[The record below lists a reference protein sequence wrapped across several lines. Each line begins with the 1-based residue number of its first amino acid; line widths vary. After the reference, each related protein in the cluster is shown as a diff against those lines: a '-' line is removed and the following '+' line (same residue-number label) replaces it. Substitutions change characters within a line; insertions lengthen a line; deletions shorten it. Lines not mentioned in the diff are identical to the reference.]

1 MTDYCDIGDLEDVLR
16 ETVEDTDLE
25 DLAVKCITTASALV
39 DAFLKVRNMAVPDPS
54 SPPQL
59 IIEASAWFAAWELRR
74 TSDPI
79 NAEAFWN
86 EAQRFLQTYIDSEEP
101 EDELPFKVGS
111 D

>member
-25 DLAVKCITTASALV
+25 ELADKCITTASALV

-59 IIEASAWFAAWELRR
+59 IVEATAWFAAWELRR

-79 NAEAFWN
+79 NAEAFWV
-86 EAQRFLQTYIDSEEP
+86 EAQRFLQTYIDAEEP
-101 EDELPFKVGS
+101 EDSLPFKVGS